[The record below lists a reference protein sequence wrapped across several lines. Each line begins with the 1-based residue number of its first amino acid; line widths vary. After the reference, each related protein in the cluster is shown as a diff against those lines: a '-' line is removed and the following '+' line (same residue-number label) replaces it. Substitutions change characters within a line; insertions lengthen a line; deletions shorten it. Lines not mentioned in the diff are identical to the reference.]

1 MTQRVAVAE
10 AKAVPPISEAE
21 HGARVAAVEA
31 DRSRAVAQ
39 LEELTQEAGQLNS
52 EQAALGQRQH
62 ALAAQRQQAD
72 ESTRKTETE
81 LRCVPVPP
89 ARVEGVCLQ
98 NNSLSR
104 SCAPHL
110 TRAPNRQHLQLYKLL
125 TGVSWDT
132 AHIQDGRVKGH
143 VLDTARADV
152 RPFDLDATSMDAVAV
167 ADELWAQVAAF

>member
-1 MTQRVAVAE
+1 
-10 AKAVPPISEAE
+10 
-21 HGARVAAVEA
+21 VEA

>member
-1 MTQRVAVAE
+1 MTQRVAAAE

-21 HGARVAAVEA
+21 HAARVAAVEA

-72 ESTRKTETE
+72 ENTRKTETE

-89 ARVEGVCLQ
+89 ARVQGVCLQ
-98 NNSLSR
+98 TIACRPRVRPTSH
-104 SCAPHL
+104 AP
-110 TRAPNRQHLQLYKLL
+110 PVRQHLQLYKLL

-132 AHIQDGRVKGH
+132 AHIQGGRVKGH
-143 VLDTARADV
+143 VLDTAHADV
-152 RPFDLDATSMDAVAV
+152 RPFDLDATSMDAVTV